1 MVAIP
6 IFYFVKRFT
15 IIMTFLTKKTLKK
28 PLIALFVAIYAIAS
42 LPLNAWAEDC
52 TPHNYFIV
60 SDVETM
66 VDTDTAAVLTYDGS
80 PYWAQIAG
88 SSWIWESYLVADPA
102 HETNVS
108 FTRNFSIEGVVSV
121 SEIAIAGDDYFA
133 VYINDTEI
141 TREYD
146 VSTIESNF
154 TEVKRYPID
163 GGLFKVG
170 NNVLRIDSTNAAYF
184 YGDTFATP
192 YNNPAGVIFVL
203 SIESQSCSG
212 NNTSNGG
219 GSNGGGSSKDAQYVN
234 IFSGGIGGGNL
245 SDQIFENAF
254 ARSDSASTDVAS
266 ATSVTD
272 DASVIDTT
280 DLEFNPLL
288 ASALNSVSD
297 VNFTCSIIALIIVIL
312 MYIAWLLIPNKRS
325 SFDTLD
331 SVQKIDLHKLSYF
344 VVGLII
350 ILAVLYVLSLSCV
363 MFPLVIMFILMT
375 LGLYFRIL

>member
-1 MVAIP
+1 
-6 IFYFVKRFT
+6 
-15 IIMTFLTKKTLKK
+15 MTFLTKQTLKK
-28 PLIALFVAIYAIAS
+28 PLLAIFMAIYAITS
-42 LPLNAWAEDC
+42 FPTDTWADTC

-80 PYWAQIAG
+80 PYWVNIAG
-88 SSWIWESYLVADPA
+88 SSWIWESYLVADPV

-108 FTRNFSIEGVVSV
+108 FTRNFSIEGDVSV
-121 SEIAIAGDDYFA
+121 AEIAIAGDDYFA

-163 GGLFKVG
+163 GDLFESG

-184 YGDTFATP
+184 YGDAFATP

-203 SIESQSCSG
+203 SVESQSCPE
-212 NNTSNGG
+212 NNTSSGG

-234 IFSGGIGGGNL
+234 IFSGGIGGSNL
-245 SDQIFENAF
+245 SDPIFENAF
-254 ARSDSASTDVAS
+254 ARGDSTSTDVVS
-266 ATSVTD
+266 ATSLTD
-272 DASVIDTT
+272 DAPAT
-280 DLEFNPLL
+280 DMVDSEFNPLL
-288 ASALNSVSD
+288 ASALNSVPD
-297 VNFTCSIIALIIVIL
+297 IDFTCSIIALIIVIL
-312 MYIAWLLIPNKRS
+312 LYIAWLLIPNKRS

-331 SVQKIDLHKLSYF
+331 SAQKIDLHKLSYF

-350 ILAVLYVLSLSCV
+350 ILAILYVLSLSCV
-363 MFPLVIMFILMT
+363 MFPLVIMFIVMT